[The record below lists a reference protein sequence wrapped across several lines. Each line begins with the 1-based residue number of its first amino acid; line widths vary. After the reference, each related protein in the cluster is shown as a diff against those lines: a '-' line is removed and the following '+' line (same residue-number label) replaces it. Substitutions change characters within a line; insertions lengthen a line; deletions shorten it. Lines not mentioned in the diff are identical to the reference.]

1 MRENDMLL
9 TKEKPKKLIRFILL
23 FFPILMGAMGTIT
36 LVVLITWLIPPKD
49 LLSQLP
55 AIILIAIVIYVPCI
69 ISLLVRY
76 SFFKKEEGS

>member
-1 MRENDMLL
+1 MRENDILL

-36 LVVLITWLIPPKD
+36 LVVLVTWLIPPKD

-76 SFFKKEEGS
+76 RRRRAPED